1 MNVIQVMRRIMST
14 LKAYSEPSRAPKSS
28 ILDVRLGS
36 AYLTIYCFSF
46 VYYFLILLL
55 YIMIISCISFC
66 ICDLKWL
73 QKFKH
78 CQGIE
83 DVVIILKLRL
93 KCSKI
98 MPSQINKIS

>member
-1 MNVIQVMRRIMST
+1 MNVIQLMRRILST

-28 ILDVRLGS
+28 ISDVRLNY
-36 AYLTIYCFSF
+36 AYLTIYYFLF
-46 VYYFLILLL
+46 VYYFLIFLL
-55 YIMIISCISFC
+55 YIMIISGISFW

-78 CQGIE
+78 SQGIE